1 VAQVR
6 SKPYAFPLSGAL
18 GPASTALLLIDMQVD
33 FCGAGGYMDRMGFD
47 LAFLRGPI
55 EPIRKVLAAFR
66 QGGFPVI
73 HTRETFAPDLS
84 DAQPHRLWRPPGGI
98 AVGDPG
104 PLGRCLI
111 AGEPCWELIP
121 ELAPAP
127 GEAVFDKAGYGAFA
141 RTGLEAHLRAAGIG
155 NLVIA
160 GLTTDCCVST
170 SLREALDRGF
180 DCLTLA
186 DCCAAATRATHEAA
200 LTVLG
205 KASGIFGAMAESA
218 ALLECLAT
226 LDPAFD
232 QGHLT
237 HA

>member
-1 VAQVR
+1 MVKVL
-6 SKPYAFPLSGAL
+6 SDPYAYPLVGELNAV
-18 GPASTALLLIDMQVD
+18 STALLVIDMQVD
-33 FCGAGGYMDRMGFD
+33 FCAPGGYMDRMGFD
-47 LAFLRGPI
+47 LGFLRGPI
-55 EPIRKVLAAFR
+55 APIRRVIDAFR
-66 QGGFPVI
+66 RYGLPIV
-73 HTRETFAPDLS
+73 HTRETFAADLS
-84 DAQPHRLWRPPGGI
+84 DVQAHRLWRPPGGI

-127 GEAVFDKAGYGAFA
+127 GEPVFDKAGYGAFA
-141 RTGLEAHLRAAGIG
+141 RTGLERHLRAAGIS
-155 NLVIA
+155 NLVIV

-186 DCCAAATRATHEAA
+186 DCCAASTPATHQAA
-200 LTVLG
+200 LTVLR
-205 KASGIFGAMAESA
+205 KASGIFGAMADSSA
-218 ALLECLAT
+218 ILDCLAT
-226 LDPAFD
+226 THEG
-232 QGHLT
+232 QTT